1 MSRTDPLIELNGSP
15 KSLSLSTFASGNE
28 GSPVSQ
34 GISNDKAL
42 SGARLSMPTSQNGL
56 LNRLLAVDADY
67 LLPQIRIV
75 KLPFN
80 DIIYEHGDV
89 IHDVFFPLD
98 SIVSSLAIMADGTT
112 IEISMVG
119 REGVVGLPALLGGG
133 TARHW
138 TRMCIGGSLAKVSAR
153 ALDHAVTSNE
163 QALKDIMRSY
173 GSLITQVS
181 QRAVCNARHTVL
193 ERLACWLLMVHDRVG
208 GENLRLTQEAIAS
221 RIGARRAG
229 ITVAAGMLQSI
240 GAIEY
245 RRGQLHIKD
254 RERLE
259 RAVCECYPIMKSELM
274 EQRLGDNPVE
284 MTNARLFRCR

>member
-1 MSRTDPLIELNGSP
+1 
-15 KSLSLSTFASGNE
+15 
-28 GSPVSQ
+28 
-34 GISNDKAL
+34 
-42 SGARLSMPTSQNGL
+42 MPTSQNTL
-56 LNRLLAVDADY
+56 LNRLLAVDVDY
-67 LLPQIRIV
+67 LVPQIRIV
-75 KLPFN
+75 RLSFN

-89 IHDVFFPLD
+89 IQDVFFPLD
-98 SIVSSLAIMADGTT
+98 SIVSSLAIMEDGTT

-138 TRMCIGGSLAKVSAR
+138 TRMCIGGSLAKLSTN
-153 ALDHAVTSNE
+153 ALEHAFLANE
-163 QALKDIMRSY
+163 QALKHIMRSY

-208 GENLRLTQEAIAS
+208 GENLKLTQEAIAS
-221 RIGARRAG
+221 RLGARRAG
-229 ITVAAGMLQSI
+229 ITVAAGVLQSI

-254 RERLE
+254 QVTLE
-259 RAVCECYPIMKSELM
+259 KAVCECYPIMKAEYDGTRIGLT
-274 EQRLGDNPVE
+274 R
-284 MTNARLFRCR
+284 T